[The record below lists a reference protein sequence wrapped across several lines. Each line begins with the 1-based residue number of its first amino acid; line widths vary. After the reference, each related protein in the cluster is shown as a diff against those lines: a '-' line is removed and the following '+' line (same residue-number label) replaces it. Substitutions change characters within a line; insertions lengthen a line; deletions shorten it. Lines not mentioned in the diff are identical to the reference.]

1 MLLVGLCMRRRHGE
15 RRPSEREGG
24 RGGGGG
30 KGRWDTRERER
41 EGEREMKIGFM
52 AVRLQRRT
60 LMLSGERGRGGER
73 ERERERERG
82 ESQGR
87 VEERDRNV
95 TKKRARPFLSACRAA
110 AAALAARAP
119 EVKVRRTQETSVWHR
134 LRWLRKGATRGEKAT
149 RRRKSRR
156 PSTHRQTLLSLPP
169 ALPRSSA
176 AKDAFHGSDR
186 GLARVRG
193 QQAHYSA
200 LCLTLTGRT
209 DTTRCC
215 VFASHF

>member
-1 MLLVGLCMRRRHGE
+1 MGHE
-15 RRPSEREGG
+15 
-24 RGGGGG
+24 
-30 KGRWDTRERER
+30 RERER
-41 EGEREMKIGFM
+41 RRERDEDRVYGSATTETDADAVRGERE
-52 AVRLQRRT
+52 
-60 LMLSGERGRGGER
+60 RGR
-73 ERERERERG
+73 ERERERESG